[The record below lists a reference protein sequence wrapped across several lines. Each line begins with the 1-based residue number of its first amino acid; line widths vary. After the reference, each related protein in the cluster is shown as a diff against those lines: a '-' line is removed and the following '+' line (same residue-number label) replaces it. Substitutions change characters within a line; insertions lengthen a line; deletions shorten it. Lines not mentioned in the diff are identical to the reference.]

1 MNERLIHLRIKIKSL
16 AAEAAIIR
24 AEARKTTGMVK
35 WGLNHHR
42 KTVVRE
48 YARENLLAYGAIK
61 GIPYEAIEKQA
72 RIEPDFSRIS
82 HIAERFGGSTQA
94 IEQWVQEA
102 RAYIK
107 MCKAL

>member
-1 MNERLIHLRIKIKSL
+1 MNERLIHLRIKVKSL
-16 AAEAAIIR
+16 TAEAVIIR

-48 YARENLLAYGAIK
+48 CTRENLLAYGLIK
-61 GIPYEAIEKQA
+61 GIPYETMEK
-72 RIEPDFSRIS
+72 RCHTSPNLSSVSR
-82 HIAERFGGSTQA
+82 IAERFGGSTQA

-102 RAYIK
+102 KAYIK
-107 MCKAL
+107 MCQTV